1 MMSTYAKFAAEA
13 GDQYLEAMGQT
24 QDNFLNA
31 IEMSKQWAPAM
42 PAAPLADYPTPQE
55 VIDVSF
61 GFTQRLLKQ
70 QQSFVEKLITAGEG
84 RMEPTSARSPSPK
97 SKSSA
102 N

>member
-1 MMSTYAKFAAEA
+1 MSPYAKLAAET

-31 IEMSKQWAPAM
+31 IEMSKAWAPAM
-42 PAAPLADYPTPQE
+42 PAAPLTDYPTPQE
-55 VIDVSF
+55 VIDLSF

-70 QQSFVEKLITAGEG
+70 QQSFVEKLMAAGET
-84 RMEPTSARSPSPK
+84 RTEPSSTRSTSPK
-97 SKSSA
+97 SKSAA